1 MYINGIY
8 IFLHDTD
15 LSLLRS
21 VKIVVSHTHTL
32 VGPSIGIGAG
42 TGADADAGTS
52 CKGQRIR
59 SAAEGCR

>member
-8 IFLHDTD
+8 IFLHVTD

-21 VKIVVSHTHTL
+21 VKITISHTHTL
-32 VGPSIGIGAG
+32 VGPLIGMGAG

-52 CKGQRIR
+52 CMGQRIR
-59 SAAEGCR
+59 RAAE

>member
-8 IFLHDTD
+8 IFLHVTD

-21 VKIVVSHTHTL
+21 VKITISHTHTL
-32 VGPSIGIGAG
+32 VGPLVGMGAG

-52 CKGQRIR
+52 CMG
-59 SAAEGCR
+59 